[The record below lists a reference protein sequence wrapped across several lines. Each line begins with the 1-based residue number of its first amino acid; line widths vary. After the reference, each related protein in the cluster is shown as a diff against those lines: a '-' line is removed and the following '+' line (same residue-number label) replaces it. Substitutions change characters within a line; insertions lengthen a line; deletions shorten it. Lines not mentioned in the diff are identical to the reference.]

1 MTTRSTKQNL
11 SDLTI
16 HLTRIS
22 SDVEHIKEKVNDNN
36 SQLKILNGRVRKN
49 EVSIS
54 WIKGIGATI
63 TFILGSILTWFKLG
77 E

>member
-1 MTTRSTKQNL
+1 MTTRSTKQIL

-54 WIKGIGATI
+54 WIKGIGVTI